1 MPHVASDVRRRW
13 PVLLPVGV
21 IPVSLIVGIAL
32 LARLVPVLRGGG
44 LTGVQA
50 YDDGVYYSAS
60 DALLSGRMP
69 YRDYVL
75 LHPPGITVVLAP
87 FAALG
92 RVFGDPAGLAAGR
105 LAFMLVGTACAVL
118 AWAVARRVSP
128 MAGLAAGLL
137 YAVWQP
143 AAYAERT
150 TLLEPLVNLGLLGAL
165 ALLPDGASRRRVALA
180 GVVLGLAV
188 AVKAWAIVPFAVLV
202 VWLLVRR
209 GWRDSVAFTAAGAG
223 AASVICLPFLVA
235 AGPQLVREVV
245 LDQLGRPNN
254 GVSLVSRLASM
265 ESIQLSP
272 GLASD
277 TLMRTSLAVAL
288 LAVVLVAVLAWRV
301 PATRLWAALL
311 AAQSAMLM
319 LSPSYFGHYG
329 TFVAPSIA
337 LLAGAGAA
345 SLIAWAR
352 SRSVVL
358 GRLAPVAG
366 LVAMVL
372 LTGHVLDHT
381 EGRRVPAA
389 MADQALSGVDCVAAD
404 SDAALIAADVLT
416 RDLRH
421 GCPLVVD
428 VTGLTYNQDRGDL
441 GPGPTPTER
450 RRDLEWQRQI
460 GRYFDDSG
468 AVVLDQWRSD
478 GLNGQLLAHLER
490 RDLDLG
496 KKSFQVLV
504 PAA

>member
-1 MPHVASDVRRRW
+1 MR
-13 PVLLPVGV
+13 VGV
-21 IPVSLIVGIAL
+21 IPVGVIAVVAL

-44 LTGVQA
+44 LTGVLA

-92 RVFGDPAGLAAGR
+92 RLAGDPVGMAAGR

-118 AWAVARRVSP
+118 AWVIARRVSP
-128 MAGLAAGLL
+128 VAGLTAGLL

-165 ALLPDGASRRRVALA
+165 ALLPEGASRRRVALA
-180 GVVLGLAV
+180 GVVLGLVV
-188 AVKAWAIVPFAVLV
+188 AVKAWAIVPFAVLML
-202 VWLLVRR
+202 WLLLRR
-209 GWRDSVAFTAAGAG
+209 GWRDAVAFTAAGAG
-223 AASVICLPFLVA
+223 AASVVCLPFLVA

-254 GVSLVSRLASM
+254 GVPLLGRLASI
-265 ESIQLSP
+265 EGLQLSP
-272 GLASD
+272 GPVGAGLAQLSV
-277 TLMRTSLAVAL
+277 AVA
-288 LAVVLVAVLAWRV
+288 AVTLVLVAMLAWRR
-301 PATRLWAALL
+301 PATRLWAGLF
-311 AAQSAMLM
+311 AAQGAMLM

-329 TFVAPSIA
+329 TFVAPSLA
-337 LLAGAGAA
+337 LLAGAGTA
-345 SLIAWAR
+345 SLVAWSR
-352 SRSVVL
+352 SRSVAL
-358 GRLAPVAG
+358 GRLVPVAG
-366 LVAMVL
+366 LVAVAL

-381 EGRRVPAA
+381 EGRRVPAG
-389 MADQALSGVDCVAAD
+389 MADQALSGVNCVAAD

-441 GPGPTPTER
+441 GSGPTPTER
-450 RRDLEWQRQI
+450 RRDPEWQRHI

-468 AVVLDQWRSD
+468 AVLLDQWRSD

-490 RDLDLG
+490 HDLDLG
-496 KKSFQVLV
+496 TRSFQVLV

>member
-1 MPHVASDVRRRW
+1 MSHVARDVRRRW

-21 IPVSLIVGIAL
+21 IPVSVIPVGVIAVIAL

-69 YRDYVL
+69 YRDYLL

-92 RVFGDPAGLAAGR
+92 RLYGDPIGLAAGR

-150 TLLEPLVNLGLLGAL
+150 TLLEPLVNLGLLGTL
-165 ALLPDGASRRRVALA
+165 AL
-180 GVVLGLAV
+180 
-188 AVKAWAIVPFAVLV
+188 
-202 VWLLVRR
+202 
-209 GWRDSVAFTAAGAG
+209 
-223 AASVICLPFLVA
+223 
-235 AGPQLVREVV
+235 
-245 LDQLGRPNN
+245 
-254 GVSLVSRLASM
+254 
-265 ESIQLSP
+265 
-272 GLASD
+272 
-277 TLMRTSLAVAL
+277 TSLAVTL
-288 LAVVLVAVLAWRV
+288 VAVVLVAVLAWRV
-301 PATRLWAALL
+301 PTARLWAALL

-329 TFVAPSIA
+329 TFVAPSLA
-337 LLAGAGAA
+337 LLAGAGTA
-345 SLIAWAR
+345 SLLAWAR
-352 SRSVVL
+352 TRSVAL

-366 LVAMVL
+366 LVAMVF
-372 LTGHVLDHT
+372 LTGHVIDHT

-389 MADQALSGVDCVAAD
+389 MADQALAGVDCVAAD

-450 RRDLEWQRQI
+450 RRDLEWQHQI
-460 GRYFDDSG
+460 GNYFDDSG
-468 AVVLDQWRSD
+468 AVLLDQWRSD